1 MSLIEQETYQLKNGL
16 NVIIRNAHPKDA
28 VQIID
33 VNLKIV
39 NEKLYM
45 LRTPG
50 ETFYT
55 PKAEKEKI
63 AQYELSDG
71 SLYIVAETE
80 GKVVG
85 YLDFENGGFKRTK
98 HSGSFSVYIIKE
110 FRRMG
115 IGEIL
120 INTLIEWAQSTDL
133 IEKITLAVFS
143 TNENAQKLYRK
154 LGFKEEGRCPK
165 DMKLEDD
172 TYIDSVLM
180 YRFVEKSDKTV

>member
-1 MSLIEQETYQLKNGL
+1 MSLINQKTFTLKNGL
-16 NVIIRNAHPKDA
+16 NVIIRNAQSKDA

-33 VNLKIV
+33 INLNIV

-63 AQYELSDG
+63 AKYETYEG

-85 YLDFENGGFKRTK
+85 YLEFENGGFKRTQ
-98 HSGSFSVYIIKE
+98 HSGSFSIYIHKSY
-110 FRRMG
+110 RYMG

-120 INTLIEWAQSTDL
+120 INTLIEWAQKTSL

-143 TNENAQKLYRK
+143 TNEKAQKLYRK
-154 LGFKEEGRCPK
+154 LGFIEEGRCPK
-165 DMKLEDD
+165 DMKLEDGS
-172 TYIDSVLM
+172 YMDSVLM
-180 YRFVEKSDKTV
+180 YKFI